1 MTVYELLTAYKP
13 ILRAMDLNGYQMHNI
28 RDVEV
33 YEEYTALS
41 AQDGKKEYHI
51 AVLADKYGLS
61 RSTVYRI
68 LKKMRKQAKL

>member
-33 YEEYTALS
+33 YEEYVALS
-41 AQDGKKEYHI
+41 SQEGKKEYHI
-51 AVLADKYGLS
+51 AVLADKYRLS

-68 LKKMRKQAKL
+68 LKKMRKPAKI